1 MVSICQSVPPPSPAP
16 RLRVRLS
23 ALGGPALPKNIISQ
37 PRRAKKLFLT
47 AAHYQRGLQ
56 MSEEE
61 GTHAQP
67 LTPCT
72 VDTEIPAGVRW
83 ESVSGTMA
91 GYSGNSWN
99 RLVDHVSCG

>member
-1 MVSICQSVPPPSPAP
+1 
-16 RLRVRLS
+16 
-23 ALGGPALPKNIISQ
+23 
-37 PRRAKKLFLT
+37 
-47 AAHYQRGLQ
+47 

-99 RLVDHVSCG
+99 RLVDHVSCGG